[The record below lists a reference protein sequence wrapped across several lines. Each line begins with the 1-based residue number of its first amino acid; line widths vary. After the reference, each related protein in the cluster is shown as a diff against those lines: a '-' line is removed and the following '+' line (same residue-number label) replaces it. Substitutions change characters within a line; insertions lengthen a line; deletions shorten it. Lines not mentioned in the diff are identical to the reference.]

1 MIPSDFALFE
11 TRRLWAM
18 ELGHLQAW
26 VRLAKGLKLERGDL
40 RVAAEEIRAAAARP
54 GARRV
59 AGEVAV
65 LPLLG
70 VMSQRGG
77 MSTAGTDAYARDVEA
92 AAANADVSAIV
103 LEIDSPGG
111 EVYGVDEAAAA
122 VRRAKAA
129 KPVVAAVNSSA
140 FSAAYYLASAASE
153 ILVTPGGEAGSVGVY
168 AAHEDWSRAVDEMG
182 ITVTLVSAGEGKV
195 DGNPYEPLS
204 EEALA
209 DMKATVARYYGMFV
223 DAVSKGR
230 GVSAKKVREDWKARS
245 YGAKDAVEIGMADA
259 VGTVDDAIRRAATLA
274 RKQASV
280 AASVDLEAETRMR
293 ARARG

>member
-1 MIPSDFALFE
+1 MIPSDFAFFE

-209 DMKATVARYYGMFV
+209 DMKATVGRYYGMFV

-230 GVSAKKVREDWKARS
+230 GVSAKKVREDWKARI